1 MTKNSLKS
9 LFSPFDCFMVNRSLK
24 TLAIRMEQ
32 HMKSAFIIA
41 KWLEKHPKVEK
52 VLHPALPSHFNHDV
66 ALKQSYGHSGIFSF
80 IIKDGNL
87 IKTEKFLQLLKVFMK
102 IESPNGFESFMR
114 APMLST
120 HKNLSSDELIEL
132 KINEGL
138 ISVSIGLEDVEDLV
152 NDIKEA
158 FMGI

>member
-1 MTKNSLKS
+1 
-9 LFSPFDCFMVNRSLK
+9 MVNRSLK
-24 TLAIRMEQ
+24 TLAIRMEH
-32 HMKSAFIIA
+32 HMKTAFKIA

-52 VLHPALPSHFNHDV
+52 VLHPALASHFNHEV

-80 IIKDGNL
+80 IIKEASLEVTD
-87 IKTEKFLQLLKVFMK
+87 KFLQSLKIFMK

-120 HKNLSSDELIEL
+120 HKELSSDEVKDLG
-132 KINEGL
+132 INQGL
-138 ISVSIGLEDVEDLV
+138 IFVSVGLEDVEDLV

-158 FMGI
+158 FMSI